1 MKSITSLFLF
11 IVMFFA
17 STLSYAQELVTNG
30 NFEAGQTGWI
40 GNAFNVVTEGGNS
53 YNAANVAAAG
63 EAWAVNLSQVLSLT
77 SGTTYQLKFDAW
89 SDQSRTL
96 IAGIGLNE
104 GPWSASTKTITLGL
118 TSQTFTLTLVAPATS
133 ANSRVLFDMGAAAGF
148 VGIDNVSL
156 MVVTPTCSDG
166 VKNGDET
173 GIDCG
178 GSCAACA
185 VTGPTTAAPTPPT
198 RTATDVVSIF
208 SDAYTNIPVNAWGPD
223 WGSSSSRF
231 SDATI
236 ASNATKVMNVAA
248 GQIFAGIDF
257 APSLF
262 DATSF
267 TYLHL
272 DYWIANPLPVGQV
285 VNIKLSNHLG
295 GSGETSAI
303 QYTVSAPQAGSWA
316 QLDIP
321 LADFVAASDPANLNR
336 SAIAQIV
343 ISAARADGNVPVD
356 IYLDNIYF
364 YKNASAGVN
373 NQKAN
378 NLSIYPNPVVN
389 KLTVTA
395 PLEISELT
403 VRNVLG
409 QSIKSVVVN
418 GVSQTIDIDDLATG
432 NYFVVAK
439 MKNGQLSTQKFSK
452 L

>member
-156 MVVTPTCSDG
+156 QVVTPTCSDG

-185 VTGPTTAAPTPPT
+185 VSGPTTAAPTPPT

-267 TYLHL
+267 TYFHL

-364 YKNASAGVN
+364 YKNASAGVSN
-373 NQKAN
+373 HKAN
-378 NLSIYPNPVVN
+378 GLSIYPNLVKNNMNIKAESVMKDIMIN
-389 KLTVTA
+389 NLLGQNVKSLTVNGTMT
-395 PLEISELT
+395 T
-403 VRNVLG
+403 V
-409 QSIKSVVVN
+409 
-418 GVSQTIDIDDLATG
+418 DLSKLSAG
-432 NYFVVAK
+432 EYFVVV
-439 MKNGQLSTQKFSK
+439 KFNDGTSATRK
-452 L
+452 FIKR